1 MTIPQQG
8 SISLDSTAGWL
19 WRGVHECRCSPRN
32 SGSVHPDNSLAYPDR
47 DNLSACVRHGTRY
60 SEMHLVGHRR
70 SWVWPKR
77 DQDSGTKLS
86 LLGATDVISGIK
98 LSLHA

>member
-1 MTIPQQG
+1 MAIPQQG

-32 SGSVHPDNSLAYPDR
+32 SGSAHPDNSLAYPDQ

-70 SWVWPKR
+70 SWVWPMR
-77 DQDSGTKLS
+77 DQD
-86 LLGATDVISGIK
+86 AGIK